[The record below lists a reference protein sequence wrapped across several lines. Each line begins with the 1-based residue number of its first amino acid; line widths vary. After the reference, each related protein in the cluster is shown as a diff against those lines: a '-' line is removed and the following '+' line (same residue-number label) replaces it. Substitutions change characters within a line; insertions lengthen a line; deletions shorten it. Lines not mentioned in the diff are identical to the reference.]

1 MRVFAVDAA
10 EEESLANLSA
20 KIDSARS
27 FFELAFV
34 DDEVSAARSQEDI
47 RYADKIRRSFE
58 RLRRAAVK
66 TMEGLFSKG
75 SQGRSDAIKSRRNSV
90 KAIVERCTYVL
101 GDLVTVVSS
110 QIQPIQLLSDNRID
124 ARRGCRPAYT
134 IAGLPLRPCACLS
147 RHRQPYDIRRLF

>member
-1 MRVFAVDAA
+1 MDAA
-10 EEESLANLSA
+10 DEESLANLSA
-20 KIDSARS
+20 KIDGARS
-27 FFELAFV
+27 LLELSFA
-34 DDEVSAARSQEDI
+34 DDEVSVARSQEDI

-75 SQGRSDAIKSRRNSV
+75 TQGRSEAIKSRRNSI

-110 QIQPIQLLSDNRID
+110 QIQPVEVLSDNH
-124 ARRGCRPAYT
+124 RRQTRVSTCLHHCWTPSS
-134 IAGLPLRPCACLS
+134 PLRVLISSSPTL
-147 RHRQPYDIRRLF
+147 